1 MIVTWKQ
8 EATSQ
13 RQKNSSAKGS
23 KSNVK
28 LKNNKVNTKNYSAN
42 AKNHVVKANKIN
54 TNVSKSCHEH
64 HFHMM
69 DGIRSYECV
78 YP

>member
-1 MIVTWKQ
+1 M
-8 EATSQ
+8 
-13 RQKNSSAKGS
+13 
-23 KSNVK
+23 K